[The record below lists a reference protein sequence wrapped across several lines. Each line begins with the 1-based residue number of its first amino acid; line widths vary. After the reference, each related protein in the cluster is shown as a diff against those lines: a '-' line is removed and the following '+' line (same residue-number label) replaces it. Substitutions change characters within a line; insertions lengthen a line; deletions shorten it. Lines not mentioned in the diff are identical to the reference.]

1 MPKGFLEK
9 LAYPIVGL
17 APMDGVT
24 DVAFREMV
32 CKYSSPSFLMTEFV
46 NVEGL
51 ARGAIKKLP
60 AFIYDKLQQPI
71 VAQIFGIEVESF
83 YKISVLAC
91 HLGFDGVDINMGCPA
106 KKVERKGSGA
116 GLIKNPELAK
126 KIICAV
132 KKGIKDFSNGIDLK
146 EAGVHPVVIEE
157 CKKLINKNLINSKRS
172 KYISVSVK
180 TRIGYDKIITE
191 EWIKYLLQNDLDF
204 ITLHGRILKQMYIGK
219 ASWDEIKKAAL
230 LCKKTRTKLFG
241 NGDIQSMEDARNKI
255 KEYGVDG
262 VLVGR
267 AVLGNPWFFGGEG
280 PEVNE
285 KGKKKR
291 IKAAEEHA
299 KYFDKFLKNRMAF
312 HNVKKHLAWYLRE
325 FDGCKELREKIML
338 CENFLQA
345 KKIFSDS
352 LKRDSCLKG

>member
-1 MPKGFLEK
+1 MNKGFLEK
-9 LAYPIVGL
+9 LSSPVIGL

-24 DVAFREMV
+24 DVAFREII
-32 CKYSSPSFLMTEFV
+32 CKHSKPSFFMTEFV

-60 AFIYDKLQQPI
+60 AFMYDKLQQPI

-83 YKISVLAC
+83 YKASVLAC

-116 GLIKNPELAK
+116 GLIKNPQLAK
-126 KIICAV
+126 KIINAV
-132 KKGIKDFSNGIDLK
+132 KKGIKDFSNGISLE
-146 EAGVHPVVIEE
+146 EAGVHKVVIEE

-180 TRIGYDKIITE
+180 TRTGYDKIITE
-191 EWIKYLLQNDLDF
+191 EWIKNLLENDLDF
-204 ITLHGRILKQMYIGK
+204 ITMHGRILKQMYMGK
-219 ASWDEIKKAAL
+219 ADWDEIKKAAL
-230 LCKKTRTKLFG
+230 LCKKTRTKFLG
-241 NGDIQSMEDARNKI
+241 NGDINSIEDAKNKI
-255 KEYGVDG
+255 KEYGIDG

-267 AVLGNPWFFGGEG
+267 AVLGNPWFFGGKW
-280 PEVNE
+280 PAANE
-285 KGKKKR
+285 KGKKQR

-299 KYFDKFLKNRMAF
+299 KYFDKFLGEKMAF

-325 FDGCKELREKIML
+325 FDGGKELREKIML
-338 CENFLQA
+338 CENFSQA
-345 KKIFSDS
+345 KKVFSDS
-352 LKRDSCLKG
+352 LKRDFCLKD

>member
-1 MPKGFLEK
+1 MSKGFLEK
-9 LAYPIVGL
+9 LASPIVGL

-24 DVAFREMV
+24 DVAFREMI
-32 CKYSSPSFLMTEFV
+32 CKHSKPSFLMTEFV

-60 AFIYDKLQQPI
+60 AFIYNKLQQPI

-83 YKISVLAC
+83 YKASVLAC
-91 HLGFDGVDINMGCPA
+91 HFGFDGVDINMGCPA

-116 GLIKNPELAK
+116 GLIKAPELAK

-132 KKGIKDFSNGIDLK
+132 KKGIKDFSNGISLE
-146 EAGVHPVVIEE
+146 EAGVHKIVIEE

-180 TRIGYDKIITE
+180 TRTGYDKIITE
-191 EWIKYLLQNDLDF
+191 EWIKHLLENDLDF
-204 ITLHGRILKQMYIGK
+204 ITLHGRILKQMYTGK
-219 ASWDEIKKAAL
+219 ADWDEIKKAAL
-230 LCKKTRTKLFG
+230 LCKKTRTKLIG
-241 NGDIQSMEDARNKI
+241 NGNISSMEDAKNKI

-267 AVLGNPWFFGGEG
+267 AVLGNPWFFGGKG
-280 PEVNE
+280 PGTDE
-285 KGKKKR
+285 KGKKQR
-291 IKAAEEHA
+291 MKAAEEHA
-299 KYFDKFLKNRMAF
+299 KYFDKFLKGRMAF

-325 FDGCKELREKIML
+325 FDGCKELREKVMKISSY
-338 CENFLQA
+338 EEA
-345 KKIFSDS
+345 KKMFQTN
-352 LKRDSCLKG
+352 L